1 MSERA
6 IISEAATAAVV
17 VFALRLP
24 PPQTYR
30 LAQELLKIRQI
41 FWVQH
46 ICLSRL
52 CCVRAISGEKSAV
65 PPCHAAVYLL
75 PTYRIVAVRPG
86 QGRAD
91 HVPRPSHPIAL
102 PPINHLAAAA
112 AAVAGRGGPQIQ
124 GISRERFPGCVKL
137 GEKVAF
143 CLPTATKKTQ
153 FFNLV
158 LTQPG
163 AHFLGH
169 PCTRWDQWSYAHIP

>member
-65 PPCHAAVYLL
+65 PPYPAMPLSTYYLPHCRRARL
-75 PTYRIVAVRPG
+75 PVRPSVRPG

-124 GISRERFPGCVKL
+124 GRSL
-137 GEKVAF
+137 G
-143 CLPTATKKTQ
+143 
-153 FFNLV
+153 
-158 LTQPG
+158 G
-163 AHFLGH
+163 AKDDGGGL
-169 PCTRWDQWSYAHIP
+169 A